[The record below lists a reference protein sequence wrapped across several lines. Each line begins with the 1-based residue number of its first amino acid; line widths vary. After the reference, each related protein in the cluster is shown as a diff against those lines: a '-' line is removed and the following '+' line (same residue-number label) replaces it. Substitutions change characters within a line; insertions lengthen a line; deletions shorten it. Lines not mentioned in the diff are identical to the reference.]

1 MELTSFGG
9 LGVRLTALRP
19 GETPRGLVVLMH
31 GFGASGADLV
41 PLGRQ
46 IPTPPGVRY
55 AFPEAPVVIDPL
67 FDARAWWP
75 IDVAE
80 LERAMARGQHRDRT
94 QDEPPEL
101 AAVSAQLEECL
112 GEMRDELGMQGL
124 PLILGG
130 FSQGSMLACDIAA
143 RNKIP
148 LRGLWVFSGT
158 LLAEPRW
165 QAGFAKRGEET
176 PPMRVLQSHGRHDP
190 LLSFAHAERLK
201 AHFEAASLPLEWLPF
216 NGQHELPQSLL
227 SAAGKF
233 LDEVFVGIGSDGGEG

>member
-31 GFGASGADLV
+31 GFGASGSDLV

-55 AFPEAPVVIDPL
+55 AFPEAPIVLDPL

-101 AAVSAQLEECL
+101 ATVSAQLEECL
-112 GEMRDELGMQGL
+112 GEWRGLGL
-124 PLILGG
+124 KFVLGG
-130 FSQGSMLACDIAA
+130 FSRGSMLACDVAA
-143 RNKIP
+143 RNNIP
-148 LRGLWVFSGT
+148 LQGLWVFSGT

-165 QAGFAKRGEET
+165 QAGFAKRGAQT
-176 PPMRVLQSHGRHDP
+176 PPIRVLQSRRRHDP

-201 AHFEAASLPLEWLPF
+201 ARLEAASLPL
-216 NGQHELPQSLL
+216 GGCL
-227 SAAGKF
+227 STA
-233 LDEVFVGIGSDGGEG
+233 SMNCPSRS